1 MRTEDQIRT
10 AIRHEVE
17 DALPELPDR
26 MPRQVHSRV
35 RRRQAASVGLAGVL
49 LAILSLGA
57 IGLGRMVIDEPQ
69 TRLADQPMFDRPE
82 KQAVLASGVFRR
94 AAWQLEVT
102 YDDDP
107 EGWCLVM
114 SRGPGTSR
122 FCSFTGK
129 EPLEL
134 RRGLG
139 FVFGTIDQNVAFVE
153 TKNIDVHR
161 RVETRIFEIP
171 SALEA
176 PFDVVLALPKRV
188 GDIEMRIFDHRGEKI
203 ALEFISN

>member
-1 MRTEDQIRT
+1 
-10 AIRHEVE
+10 
-17 DALPELPDR
+17 
-26 MPRQVHSRV
+26 
-35 RRRQAASVGLAGVL
+35 
-49 LAILSLGA
+49 
-57 IGLGRMVIDEPQ
+57 MVIDEPQ
-69 TRLADQPMFDRPE
+69 TRPADQPTFNRPE
-82 KQAVLASGVFRR
+82 KQTVLASGVFRR

-102 YDDDP
+102 YDD
-107 EGWCLVM
+107 EVGWCLVM

-139 FVFGTIDQNVAFVE
+139 FVFGTIDKNVAFAE

-188 GDIEMRIFDHRGEKI
+188 GDIEMRIFDHRGEKV
-203 ALEFISN
+203 ALESMSN